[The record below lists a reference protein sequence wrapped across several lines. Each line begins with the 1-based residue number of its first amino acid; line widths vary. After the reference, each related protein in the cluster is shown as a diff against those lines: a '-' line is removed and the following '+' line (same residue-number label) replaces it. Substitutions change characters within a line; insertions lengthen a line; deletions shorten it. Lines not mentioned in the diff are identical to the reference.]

1 MVHRALSM
9 LTARPG
15 QPRAERAQENP

>member
-1 MVHRALSM
+1 MVHRAWIM

-15 QPRAERAQENP
+15 QQRPAAAQENS